1 MSKKRRAPRA
11 EARRLA
17 QERIDILWEQASD
30 VASQKPPLAR
40 QRMASARKIAQKA
53 RIKIPRHIGRQ
64 LCKKCGTVLVPGQ
77 NCRVR
82 MRNNRSR
89 HLTVTCLNCGAIR
102 RFYNKKQ

>member
-1 MSKKRRAPRA
+1 MRRRRAARA
-11 EARRLA
+11 EARKLA

-40 QRMASARKIAQKA
+40 QRMTSARKIAQKA

-64 LCKKCGTVLVPGQ
+64 LCKKCGIVFVPGQ

-82 MRNNRSR
+82 LRNNRSR
-89 HLTVTCLNCGAIR
+89 HVTVTCLNCGAIR